1 MCPQSLFKF
10 HPDFDEILGGIL
22 RADANA
28 QIILLEGQH
37 KEWAI
42 KLKTRFDKTIP
53 DATNRIKFIPRLS
66 GSDFLQCISLADVI
80 LDTPHFC
87 GGNTSYEAFA
97 LGKIVVTLPSKFLR
111 GRLTLGLYRQ
121 MGINALIAKNPK
133 EYIKIA
139 VKYGKSK
146 QDRILIEDRIRKAQ
160 KSIFGTKSAIQA
172 HEQFFLEV
180 ISSNNSKV
188 TQ

>member
-1 MCPQSLFKF
+1 
-10 HPDFDEILGGIL
+10 
-22 RADANA
+22 
-28 QIILLEGQH
+28 
-37 KEWAI
+37 
-42 KLKTRFDKTIP
+42 
-53 DATNRIKFIPRLS
+53 
-66 GSDFLQCISLADVI
+66 
-80 LDTPHFC
+80 
-87 GGNTSYEAFA
+87 
-97 LGKIVVTLPSKFLR
+97 
-111 GRLTLGLYRQ
+111 
-121 MGINALIAKNPK
+121 MGINALIAKSPK

-188 TQ
+188 T